1 MKKAIVASI
10 LAFCPL
16 TAFAQTSADSIPRMF
31 SQMKGDLIRAAYLFR
46 CFIPIP
52 ARGRKRKMNI
62 SKPMG
67 RHPTLMRSY
76 RNNRMV

>member
-31 SQMKGDLIRAAYLFR
+31 SQMKGISSARHIYFDALF
-46 CFIPIP
+46 P
-52 ARGRKRKMNI
+52 
-62 SKPMG
+62 
-67 RHPTLMRSY
+67 Y
-76 RNNRMV
+76 RPEAESGK